1 MLLKITTVPISKKE
15 DGIVTKTTIG
25 TLLVV
30 LLFSLSF
37 VPSCIYSA
45 DPRMEDV
52 FREQRNDVHSLAANM
67 QQALKA
73 EDEDSQIENI
83 INQSL
88 QFRYEEEVTFG
99 YKDDKKWKRGNEEG
113 GYIDTFERIRSVIQ
127 PNDFDICVISIEPGE
142 SPFDAYY
149 DSHGNRY
156 SREEA
161 RDISMSIQNKIDDK
175 LGATRLLVN
184 IDPDNPSDESIY
196 RWRELEAEVD
206 KQWDNHPGVPKATPL
221 AEYEVNIIP
230 NGDYRINFKAK
241 EVENRIGIS
250 SQINLYDYDGEIE
263 KEDRNIGGW

>member
-1 MLLKITTVPISKKE
+1 MIYQKQPISKKE
-15 DGIVTKTTIG
+15 DGIMTRYIVIAITA
-25 TLLVV
+25 
-30 LLFSLSF
+30 LLFFGL
-37 VPSCIYSA
+37 CITPVSVNSA

-52 FREQRNDVHSLAANM
+52 FTEQRNDVHSLAANM

-73 EDEDSQIENI
+73 EENNSQIEDI

-99 YKDDKKWKRGNEEG
+99 YKDDEKWERGNEKEN
-113 GYIDTFERIRSVIQ
+113 YINTFERIRSVIQ

-161 RDISMSIQNKIDDK
+161 RDISQTIRDKI
-175 LGATRLLVN
+175 
-184 IDPDNPSDESIY
+184 SDESGVSTIVY
-196 RWRELEAEVD
+196 SINWKNPSRESINRFDKAEAEINE
-206 KQWDNHPGVPKATPL
+206 KWKNHPDYPKSFPL
-221 AEYEVNIIP
+221 TEYEVNIIP
-230 NGDYRINFKAK
+230 NGDFRINFKAK